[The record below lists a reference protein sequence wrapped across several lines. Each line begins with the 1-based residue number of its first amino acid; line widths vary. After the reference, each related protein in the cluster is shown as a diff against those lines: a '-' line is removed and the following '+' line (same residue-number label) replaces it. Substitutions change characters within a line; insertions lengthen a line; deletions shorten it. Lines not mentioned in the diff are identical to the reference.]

1 MTKKGLEKLE
11 DLISRS
17 EDIMYRANY
26 LKRDIRNFYT
36 IEEDVEDI
44 GAHEMLANAFWAMEE
59 VAFRAECTIYEMQE
73 AYKSEKDMMD
83 FSNVDNSG
91 EKEGEKSNEQ

>member
-1 MTKKGLEKLE
+1 MTKKGLEELK
-11 DLISRS
+11 DLIRRS
-17 EDIMYRANY
+17 ENIMYTANY

-44 GAHEMLANAFWAMEE
+44 DAHEMLTNAVWEMEE
-59 VAFRAECTIYEMQE
+59 VVFRAECAMHEMQG

-83 FSNVDNSG
+83 FSNVNNSG
-91 EKEGEKSNEQ
+91 EKAGEEEQ

>member
-17 EDIMYRANY
+17 EDIMYRANC
-26 LKRDIRNFYT
+26 LMRDIRNFYT

-44 GAHEMLANAFWAMEE
+44 GAHEMLTNAVWAMEE
-59 VAFRAECTIYEMQE
+59 VAFRAECTIYEMQG
-73 AYKSEKDMMD
+73 AYKSEKEV
-83 FSNVDNSG
+83 NQK
-91 EKEGEKSNEQ
+91 EKEQ

>member
-17 EDIMYRANY
+17 EDIMYRANC

-44 GAHEMLANAFWAMEE
+44 GAHEMLTNAFWAMEE

-83 FSNVDNSG
+83 FSNVNNSG
-91 EKEGEKSNEQ
+91 EKEVEKSNEE